1 MPTDNILD
9 TAFCKVKNTHKNLHR
24 WKSWEPN
31 TPFAPVFDCPIWVE
45 DLNSFFVKALIQ
57 DIEKNNPGSY
67 RDTWKTY
74 NIFDWKTEATKSIK
88 DFITRVY
95 YDYTNS
101 LGLPKERV
109 NDVWIR
115 GWAVVLQPGDP
126 VPRHC
131 HSYHENTFLSGNI
144 MLTDNQTTTDY
155 FIPHLS
161 DYYGPWRCENK
172 PARITMFPSWVNH
185 EVAPTEHYRVSVGFD
200 LFSFH
205 TLEYISKNRVKGDE
219 LQECILKSIK
229 LV

>member
-1 MPTDNILD
+1 MSIENILD
-9 TAFCKVKNTHKNLHR
+9 SAFCKISDGKNNLHR
-24 WKSWEPN
+24 WKNWEPN

-45 DLNSFFVKALIQ
+45 DLNTYFIESLIG

-67 RDTWKTY
+67 QETWRTY
-74 NIFDWKTEATKSIK
+74 NIFEWQTNSTKSLK
-88 DFITRVY
+88 DFVTRVY
-95 YDYTNS
+95 YDYVNS
-101 LGLPKERV
+101 LSLPKERV

-115 GWAVVLQPGDP
+115 GWAVVLEPGQP

-131 HSYHENTFLSGNI
+131 HSYHENTFLSGNV

-155 FIPHLS
+155 FLPHLS
-161 DYYGPWRCENK
+161 DYYGPWKCENK
-172 PARITMFPSWVNH
+172 PGRITMFPSWINH
-185 EVAPTEHYRVSVGFD
+185 EVLPTEQKRISVGFD

-219 LQECILKSIK
+219 QQECILKSIK

>member
-45 DLNSFFVKALIQ
+45 DLNSFFVKALIR

-88 DFITRVY
+88 DSITRVY
-95 YDYTNS
+95 YDYTNV

-109 NDVWIR
+109 NDIWIR

-185 EVAPTEHYRVSVGFD
+185 EVAPTENYRVSVGFD

-205 TLEYISKNRVKGDE
+205 TLEYISNNRVKGDE